1 MLRYSDREIKEHF
14 DKYPDDYALVKL
26 ISEADFGCEER
37 ADGAPLEC
45 YVVLV
50 TRDGESSFEIEDA
63 RIASL
68 GTEEGA
74 WLTERQTDVLRK
86 K

>member
-1 MLRYSDREIKEHF
+1 MKYSDMEIKEHF

-37 ADGAPLEC
+37 ADGTPLEC

-50 TRDGESSFEIEDA
+50 TRDGEESFETEDA
-63 RIASL
+63 KITSF
-68 GTEEGA
+68 GTEEGM
-74 WLTERQTDVLRK
+74 WLTEFQTDELRK
-86 K
+86 KG